1 MSKKKNK
8 IGVILMTY
16 GSPASLVDVPN
27 YLKNVYGGKDASSE
41 VIKEFQRRY
50 ALIGGSPLVQITQDQ
65 AMALEKELNSA
76 SKEQMFR
83 VVAGMRFSRPFI
95 SESVSEIAEDVSHI
109 VGIIMSPQY
118 SPIIMSGYRKELTN
132 AVERE
137 NKKLE
142 LKIAEDWHLQP
153 FFVQAFAQ
161 RVQQSLE
168 KFPQEVRNNVPVL
181 FSAPDPTFSA
191 INIF

>member
-65 AMALEKELNSA
+65 AMALEKALC
-76 SKEQMFR
+76 
-83 VVAGMRFSRPFI
+83 
-95 SESVSEIAEDVSHI
+95 
-109 VGIIMSPQY
+109 
-118 SPIIMSGYRKELTN
+118 
-132 AVERE
+132 
-137 NKKLE
+137 
-142 LKIAEDWHLQP
+142 
-153 FFVQAFAQ
+153 
-161 RVQQSLE
+161 
-168 KFPQEVRNNVPVL
+168 
-181 FSAPDPTFSA
+181 
-191 INIF
+191 